1 MRIRNGPGFEP
12 TPRPDLQEVLRH
24 YGCYAEHSGN
34 YLCVVHD
41 ETQPSMSVDL
51 EKQLLNCMSCGF
63 AGDAFSLIMEKEQV
77 DFKRATGSAAQFTG
91 EASDE
96 GGTGVSSV
104 LGRKR
109 PGVSHGK
116 GNRRSGQWRRPW

>member
-77 DFKRATGSAAQFTG
+77 DFAGATEFARTTG
-91 EASDE
+91 FDGAPQQKEE
-96 GGTGVSSV
+96 GVSV
-104 LGRKR
+104 LGRRRSASRSDRGGRSGWKR
-109 PGVSHGK
+109 P
-116 GNRRSGQWRRPW
+116 W

>member
-77 DFKRATGSAAQFTG
+77 DFAGATEFARTTG
-91 EASDE
+91 FDGAPQQKEE
-96 GGTGVSSV
+96 EVSV
-104 LGRKR
+104 LGRRRSASRSDRGGRSGWKR
-109 PGVSHGK
+109 P
-116 GNRRSGQWRRPW
+116 W